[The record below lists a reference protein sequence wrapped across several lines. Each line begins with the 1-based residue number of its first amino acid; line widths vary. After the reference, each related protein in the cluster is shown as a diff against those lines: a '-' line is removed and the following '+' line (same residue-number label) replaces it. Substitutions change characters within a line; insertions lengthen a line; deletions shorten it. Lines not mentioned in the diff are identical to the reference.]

1 MAVLFQVK
9 GGGNRP
15 ESEVLDVRYNPNIAV
30 ALLLTQQCIWH
41 IVSPIHQVQED
52 NMNSF

>member
-1 MAVLFQVK
+1 MALLFQVK
-9 GGGNRP
+9 GGSSRP
-15 ESEVLDVRYNPNIAV
+15 ESEVLEVRYDPNIAV
-30 ALLLTQQCIWH
+30 ALLLTQQYIWH